1 MSSSLQQGLAA
12 NSILSNPTHERFDVK
27 RKFRKR
33 KNFLNRYGASKRRKI
48 VRPPSRKQV
57 PSNEQ
62 VDFSNSRATERYSLS
77 NAALNSGPI
86 KHFQAS
92 RCTPEHDGSPKN
104 ISDAKQMKHADLDC
118 HTDFG
123 ANSRVMVCSQAAQ
136 LDTAD
141 VLLSSMVLP
150 SSKPLEPVS
159 QSACDNMQSTS
170 DIRVLRPRRVRNKE
184 IKENVPPLADLP
196 LIVGR
201 RIEVYWPLDAAWYRG
216 LVSAYD
222 NVRKKHKVS
231 YDDGEEE
238 WLCLAREKFKYEMP
252 SKSESVQSGGK
263 AKKKVAVKDGKA
275 RKDSLSIL
283 ALPSS
288 SPQADLNTFSTRN
301 GLPKPLSSPVRKLT
315 ASSTKIISAQ
325 LDAMASK
332 VLSSESS
339 FEAKATDLSTQKE
352 TKICIRRSNGI
363 SLGLR
368 RGKTEVDGFVNREG
382 GFVYARRERQEVKS
396 RIQAIDMKKKEA
408 TKRHKGSKG
417 QDLQETAKCRERRNL
432 DTHSKSPVCHL
443 LGEEECQNTE
453 KLDRC
458 ALEDGNVVAALQ
470 EVQPKIKNAR
480 RRKRLLSND
489 EGSWDG
495 TFKGDDDMLD
505 VLKEGHSSSEGLHKR
520 TRRKHKV
527 KSLAHTAFAVKQ
539 EVGSL
544 FEDERLSRD
553 KKADALCLNSLPAE
567 GSRVNWNS
575 GDLELGSNK
584 KLERRKPKRGARLVS
599 GYIRGRGRLRR
610 VLDRTSSESRPT
622 KRHQGSDVETI
633 KHTGWKKY
641 CHQFLGQENAA
652 SLPGSHMD
660 AASMNCKSLLNAN
673 IPLGTVTVKRSSL
686 GSKISQSNRLY
697 CSKFYSSLERNGRL
711 SSQKAFHSTI
721 HVVRPNVVF
730 GLFTWQLFNMLE
742 AVELSESNGFEGRFQ
757 WKGSTRDLA
766 NIALLFMSAVRSVF
780 FINQKCHQCWQ
791 GSLSHDLW
799 SVFSRKEQ
807 WSKNLTANL
816 SPEADYL
823 LMQHVRKLISAH
835 SIVNMTSRQMLNIF
849 SSYILKP
856 YIVAILCEKGAQLRV
871 VVQQYLLASCPLQDG
886 ICFKRQFGRSIKLMS
901 RAGAEAD
908 FVSCLVH
915 LSAAQNPGMDKIRE
929 NWIASIASVGHAQL
943 PIPNPS
949 FKMCR
954 NQGLHF
960 ITASVVS
967 AKGTFGS
974 GHSILR
980 LEQIRSSFGTQS
992 WRLGDLLLPGEV
1004 GDLLSH
1010 GRLSCFLNFQ
1020 RLLDFYTS
1028 LCFASILQKWLDSP
1042 GSNSVASDHCSKKLL
1057 FTVDLVAKRE
1067 NELDSRDWERESRMD
1082 FIYLDGVGVPAEA
1095 NIYTQISPERITPVA
1110 VKEEF
1115 ISPGA
1120 ITQLDKGTTSNALMR
1135 SSPVSSLNDL
1145 AYSASGS
1152 SSCSSEEC
1160 STKWKTTKMAD
1171 ISFRPHGKVERKG
1184 IFRENRYMTSGKH
1197 FKKRAG
1203 PKRRPRGCEEEIPD
1217 MQQLNM
1223 SCSANILLSNETRS
1237 WREFG
1242 VRVELQSRKSEWVV
1256 VVEVE
1261 GASYS
1266 HKVVESTITSRVN
1279 RFTHAMMWKGG
1290 VGWILE
1296 FCDRM
1301 QWILF
1306 KRMHEECGHRN
1317 ARAAF
1322 VKQIPIPFVKQIDVS
1337 SGGRPSDTIL
1347 FAERRPGEVE
1357 NALDCTKRVYDMDTE
1372 DERWLALRNQRAEE
1386 RVSMETFER
1395 IIDKLERITFLRQ
1408 GEMVAPDEVAE
1419 LCENM
1424 ASEDAVLAVHHH
1436 WSEKRTRKDNALIRY
1451 FESPLPRKY
1460 QRLLDNWQQRMEEL
1474 ECRFP
1479 DVSKE
1484 ELQIQYPQPPLFAF
1498 CWPSR
1503 GLDSDNVSK
1512 RLQRQR
1518 PQQKHLNAVKFM
1530 RSSSFDTSEETQS
1543 LSLLRSQRVHDL
1555 DWYRATQRGDYW
1567 QRKMARDGFLEHL
1580 ATGCR
1585 VGNADCSSLHQAQ
1598 ANAAAARQSAQM
1610 YLLRF
1615 DSTLQRAVSAIID
1628 FESTYIA
1635 ELGLMSESTSASYEH
1650 LLDLRKRINRVM
1662 NQFSS
1667 LARKEE
1673 FLEDNSDLEDG
1684 SDDPGGDEEENPS
1697 WTATMHEESFGNT
1710 ALSLKDE
1717 GTFLSLS
1724 ERAHLEAWMRSTLR
1738 QRAC

>member
-12 NSILSNPTHERFDVK
+12 NSVLSNTTHERFDVK

-33 KNFLNRYGASKRRKI
+33 KFFLNRYGASKRRKI

-62 VDFSNSRATERYSLS
+62 VDYPNSRATERYSLS

-86 KHFQAS
+86 NHFQAY
-92 RCTPEHDGSPKN
+92 RCTPEHDGNPKN
-104 ISDAKQMKHADLDC
+104 ISDAKQLKHADLDC
-118 HTDFG
+118 HTYLG
-123 ANSRVMVCSQAAQ
+123 ANSRVMVCSQAPQ

-141 VLLSSMVLP
+141 VLLSSTVLP

-159 QSACDNMQSTS
+159 QSACDKMQSTS
-170 DIRVLRPRRVRNKE
+170 DKRVLRPRRVRNKE

-238 WLCLAREKFKYEMP
+238 WLCLAQEKFKYEMP

-263 AKKKVAVKDGKA
+263 AKENVAVKDGKA
-275 RKDSLSIL
+275 RKDGLSIL
-283 ALPSS
+283 ASPSS

-301 GLPKPLSSPVRKLT
+301 GLPKPLSSPVRKPT

-332 VLSSESS
+332 FLSSESS

-352 TKICIRRSNGI
+352 TKNCIRRSNGI
-363 SLGLR
+363 SLGLG

-408 TKRHKGSKG
+408 TKRHKVSKG

-432 DTHSKSPVCHL
+432 DTHSKSPVGHL

-453 KLDRC
+453 KLGRC

-480 RRKRLLSND
+480 KRKRLLSND
-489 EGSWDG
+489 EASCAG
-495 TFKGDDDMLD
+495 TFKGDDNMLG

-553 KKADALCLNSLPAE
+553 KKADALCLNNLPAE
-567 GSRVNWNS
+567 GSRVNRNF

-584 KLERRKPKRGARLVS
+584 KLARRKPKRGGRLTS
-599 GYIRGRGRLRR
+599 GYIRGRGRLSR
-610 VLDRTSSESRPT
+610 VMDRRTSSASRPT
-622 KRHQGSDVETI
+622 KKHQGSDVETI
-633 KHTGWKKY
+633 NGLKKY

-686 GSKISQSNRLY
+686 GSKISQCNRLY
-697 CSKFYSSLERNGRL
+697 CSKFCPSLERNGRL
-711 SSQKAFHSTI
+711 SSHKAFHSTL
-721 HVVRPNVVF
+721 HFVRPNVAC

-742 AVELSESNGFEGRFQ
+742 AVELSESDGFEGRFQ

-780 FINQKCHQCWQ
+780 FINQKCHECWQ

-799 SVFSRKEQ
+799 SVLSRKEQ

-816 SPEADYL
+816 SPEADNL

-835 SIVNMTSRQMLNIF
+835 SIVNMTSRQILNIF

-886 ICFKRQFGRSIKLMS
+886 ICFKRQFGRSMKLMS
-901 RAGAEAD
+901 CAGAEAD
-908 FVSCLVH
+908 FFSCLMH
-915 LSAAQNPGMDKIRE
+915 LSVAQNPRMNKILE

-954 NQGLHF
+954 NQGLQF

-967 AKGTFGS
+967 AKGTS
-974 GHSILR
+974 DLGHSILR

-992 WRLGDLLLPGEV
+992 WRLGDFLLPGEV

-1010 GRLSCFLNFQ
+1010 GRLSCFLKFQ

-1067 NELDSRDWERESRMD
+1067 NALDS
-1082 FIYLDGVGVPAEA
+1082 IYLDGVGVPAEA
-1095 NIYTQISPERITPVA
+1095 NIYSQISPERITPVA

-1171 ISFRPHGKVERKG
+1171 ISFRPHDKVERKG
-1184 IFRENRYMTSGKH
+1184 IFRENRYMNSGKH

-1203 PKRRPRGCEEEIPD
+1203 PKRRPCGCEEEIPD

-1223 SCSANILLSNETRS
+1223 FCSANILLSNETRS

-1256 VVEVE
+1256 VVELE

-1290 VGWILE
+1290 DGWILE

-1301 QWILF
+1301 QWIFF

-1322 VKQIPIPFVKQIDVS
+1322 VKQIPIPFVKHIDVS
-1337 SGGRPSDTIL
+1337 SGGRTFDTIL
-1347 FAERRPGEVE
+1347 FGERWPGEVE
-1357 NALDCTKRVYDMDTE
+1357 NALDCTKRVYDMDSE
-1372 DERWLALRNQRAEE
+1372 DERWLALRNQRTEE

-1408 GEMVAPDEVAE
+1408 GEVVASDEVAE

-1424 ASEDAVLAVHHH
+1424 ASEEAVLAVHHH

-1474 ECRFP
+1474 ERRFP

-1484 ELQIQYPQPPLFAF
+1484 VLQIQYPQPPLFAF

-1512 RLQRQR
+1512 RLRRQR
-1518 PQQKHLNAVKFM
+1518 SQQKHLNALKFM
-1530 RSSSFDTSEETQS
+1530 RTSSFDTSEETQRV
-1543 LSLLRSQRVHDL
+1543 SLLRSQRVHDL
-1555 DWYRATQRGDYW
+1555 DWYWATQRGDYW
-1567 QRKMARDGFLEHL
+1567 QRRMARDGFSERL

-1650 LLDLRKRINRVM
+1650 LLDLRKRINRVT

-1673 FLEDNSDLEDG
+1673 YMEDNSDFEDG

-1697 WTATMHEESFGNT
+1697 WTVTMHEESFGNT

-1717 GTFLSLS
+1717 ADSSYVVIEAFLSS
-1724 ERAHLEAWMRSTLR
+1724 SM
-1738 QRAC
+1738 